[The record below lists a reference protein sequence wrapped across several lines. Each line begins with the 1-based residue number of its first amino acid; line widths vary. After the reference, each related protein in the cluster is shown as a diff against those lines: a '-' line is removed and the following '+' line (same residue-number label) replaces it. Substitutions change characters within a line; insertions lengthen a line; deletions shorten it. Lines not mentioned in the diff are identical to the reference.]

1 MAALLYDDVKIGDAL
16 AGIDV
21 EPISRLDL
29 ALYCG
34 ASGDHNPIHVD
45 IDYARAAGKP
55 DVFAHGMLVMAHL
68 GRTVTQWA
76 PRSALRQFDVR
87 FVQVTEVGDR
97 LRCSG
102 TVATKLE
109 IDGERRVGIELTVRD
124 QVGRIKVQGIAVLAL
139 A

>member
-1 MAALLYDDVKIGDAL
+1 MAALLFDDVTIGDTL
-16 AGIDV
+16 AGVDV

-68 GRTVTQWA
+68 GRAVTRWA
-76 PRSALRQFDVR
+76 PRSGLREFDVR

-97 LRCSG
+97 LTCAG
-102 TVATKLE
+102 KVAAKFE
-109 IDGERRVGIELTVRD
+109 VGGERRVCVELTVRD
-124 QVGRIKVQGIAVLAL
+124 QEDRIKVRGTAVLAL

>member
-1 MAALLYDDVKIGDAL
+1 MAALRFDAL
-16 AGIDV
+16 EVGQALTGIDV

-55 DVFAHGMLVMAHL
+55 DVFVHGMLVMAHL
-68 GRTVTQWA
+68 GRAVTRWA
-76 PRSALRQFDVR
+76 AQSAVREFSVR

-102 TVATKLE
+102 TVAMKFE
-109 IDGERRVGIELTVRD
+109 VDGERRVRVELTVRD
-124 QVGRIKVQGIAVLAL
+124 QQDRLKAKGIAVLAL